1 MANLLYVSNSKCKR
15 IVGAGR
21 PTATGTAACSAP
33 TGSTFFNTLTNIMY
47 IMPPTTNTGWIL
59 LT

>member
-1 MANLLYVSNSKCKR
+1 MALIYFKNHSCQR

-21 PTATGTAACSAP
+21 PTATGTAACSATP
-33 TGSTFFNTLTNIMY
+33 GSTFFDTITSVMY
-47 IMPPTTNTGWIL
+47 IMPPGTNVGWIA